1 MAGNRTRVDC
11 LEGNHANLYT
21 TIACYALKS
30 SRIIH
35 LKLIKIYPPL
45 YSPILRVFTN
55 TICNCPSCTILLKQH
70 PHAEIAQLGER

>member
-21 TIACYALKS
+21 TIACYTLKS

-35 LKLIKIYPPL
+35 YITHKNLSTPL
-45 YSPILRVFTN
+45 F
-55 TICNCPSCTILLKQH
+55 
-70 PHAEIAQLGER
+70 ADIANFHKYNL